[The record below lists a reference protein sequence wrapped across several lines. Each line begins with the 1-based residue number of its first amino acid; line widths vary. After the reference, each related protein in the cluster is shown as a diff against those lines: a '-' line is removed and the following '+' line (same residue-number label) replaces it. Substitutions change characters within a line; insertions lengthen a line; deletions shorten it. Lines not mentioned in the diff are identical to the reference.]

1 MNLSAFTNYN
11 GITLEIVIWSMFIG
25 IVIGVGA
32 VLYSKRVLGTFVRA
46 LLKIE
51 ANSPD
56 SAKTFNELGF
66 KHTFLYR
73 FSLRNK
79 STFRKIVYV
88 TDDNRYFIPSEK
100 VFRADSMYST
110 KDASLLIGLLA
121 VLAFFIMV
129 LVCFLIIPDLV
140 QMTSDFV
147 GSLFGSSVNLS

>member
-1 MNLSAFTNYN
+1 MNLSAFTVYN
-11 GITLEIVIWSMFIG
+11 GITMEIVIWSLFIG

-32 VLYSKRVLGTFVRA
+32 ILYSKRVLGTLVRA

-66 KHTFLYR
+66 KHTFLYK
-73 FSLRNK
+73 FSLRKK

-88 TDDNRYFIPSEK
+88 TDDQKFYIPSEK
-100 VFRADSMYST
+100 VYRADSLYSA

-129 LVCFLIIPDLV
+129 LICFLIIPDLV
-140 QMTSDFV
+140 QMAANFV
-147 GSLFGSSVNLS
+147 GSISGSSSNLS